1 MHIWLCSTL
10 LGSHKCDT
18 DMYAFSQVSDTFNS
32 ITNLSLLVRN
42 RYRITKSWVTL
53 LTFWVTE
60 PLANPIKEHAGN
72 SASCHMGS
80 LASMRMSKV
89 PNQLNKQEM
98 STFLVLRLYKAL
110 GKEETLYIFCSF
122 STVQFHFPII
132 LTSSMSHF
140 PLQTFKSAHSCVS
153 LRGRIRCAHY
163 FASVETCF
171 YSRLCQC

>member
-10 LGSHKCDT
+10 PGSHKCDT

-60 PLANPIKEHAGN
+60 LLANTSGTCWKFY
-72 SASCHMGS
+72 HMGS
-80 LASMRMSKV
+80 LASKHMPKV
-89 PNQLNKQEM
+89 PSQLNKQEM

-110 GKEETLYIFCSF
+110 GKEETFYIFCSI
-122 STVQFHFPII
+122 STVQFHFSII

-140 PLQTFKSAHSCVS
+140 PLQIFISAYSCIS
-153 LRGRIRCAHY
+153 LWSRI
-163 FASVETCF
+163 
-171 YSRLCQC
+171 